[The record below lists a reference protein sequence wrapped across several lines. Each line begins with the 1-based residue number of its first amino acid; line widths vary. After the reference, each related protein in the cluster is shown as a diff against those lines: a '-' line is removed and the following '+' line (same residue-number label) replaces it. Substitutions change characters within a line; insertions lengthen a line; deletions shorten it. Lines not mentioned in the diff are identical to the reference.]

1 MNVLCIGDVVGR
13 CGCKFLKEKLEIL
26 KQNENID
33 FTIVNGENSADR
45 NGINRISAEN
55 IFSSGADIITTGNH
69 AFHRNNSYG
78 YFNSCKEL
86 IRPFNLPENC
96 PGRGICIYKKGNLE
110 IAVVNLMGT
119 VYMESLRSPFEA
131 ADEAIEK
138 IKQKVIVV
146 DFHAEATAE
155 KLALGYY
162 LDGKISAM
170 FGTHT
175 HVQTADEQI
184 MPNGMGYITDV
195 GMVGAAESVLG
206 VKKENAIYRMK
217 NKMPIRFEQEDGYAK
232 LDAIVFNIDEK
243 NGKTQGV
250 KRIEIL

>member
-1 MNVLCIGDVVGR
+1 MNVLCVGDVVGR
-13 CGCKFLKEKLEIL
+13 CGCKFLKEKLEVL
-26 KQNENID
+26 KNNENID
-33 FTIVNGENSADR
+33 ITIVNGENSADR

-69 AFHRNNSYG
+69 AFHRNNSYN
-78 YFNSCKEL
+78 YFDSCKTL
-86 IRPFNLPENC
+86 LRPYNLPQSC
-96 PGRGICIYKKGNLE
+96 PGRGFCTYKKGKTE

-131 ADEAIEK
+131 ADEIIGKLNQK
-138 IKQKVIVV
+138 IIII

-162 LDGKISAM
+162 LDGKVSAM

-184 MPNGMGYITDV
+184 MPKGTGYITDV

-206 VKKENAIYRMK
+206 VKIENAIYRMK
-217 NKMPIRFEQEDGYAK
+217 DKMPVRFEQADGYAK
-232 LDAIVFNIDEK
+232 LDAIVFNINEET
-243 NGKTQGV
+243 GKTQGL

>member
-1 MNVLCIGDVVGR
+1 MNILCIGDVVGR
-13 CGCKFLKEKLEIL
+13 CGCRFLKEKLETL

-33 FTIVNGENSADR
+33 ITIVNGENSADR
-45 NGINRISAEN
+45 NGINRICAEN

-86 IRPFNLPENC
+86 IRPYNLPESC
-96 PGRGICIYKKGNLE
+96 PGRGICIYKKSNVE
-110 IAVVNLMGT
+110 IAVINLMGT

-138 IKQKVIVV
+138 IKQKIIIV

-184 MPNGMGYITDV
+184 MPNGTGYITDV

-217 NKMPIRFEQEDGYAK
+217 NKMPVCFEQADGYAK
-232 LDAIVFNIDEK
+232 LDAIIFNIDEQT
-243 NGKTQGV
+243 GKTQAV
-250 KRIEIL
+250 KRIEIF